1 MAVRGCQNCG
11 HESHCDTKLYKDF
24 GEKKEVQKIQPLEK
38 IVIDKSNIDVKNEN
52 EKNKN
57 KDENDNSWDII

>member
-1 MAVRGCQNCG
+1 MIIFDWFNNEILPC
-11 HESHCDTKLYKDF
+11 F